1 MNRKIDNYLNA
12 KIEPKIGEKP
22 FSLVLYLAYKNGK
35 ITDDEALLFISNSW
49 KRMHGFPSMRYAK
62 MDYKNKGTHYKKFV
76 WNQRASKIINEKLLK
91 TMQEYENMNRIGV
104 PLDGSIGSKT
114 WDWEFW
120 RELLNVISDGHV

>member
-1 MNRKIDNYLNA
+1 MNRKIDNYLKA

-22 FSLVLYLAYKNGK
+22 FSLVLYLAYKDEK

-62 MDYKNKGTHYKKFV
+62 MDYKNKGAHYKKFV
-76 WNQRASKIINEKLLK
+76 WSQKVSKIINEKLLK
-91 TMQEYENMNRIGV
+91 VRQEYENMNRIGV
-104 PLDGSIGSKT
+104 SLDGSIGSKT